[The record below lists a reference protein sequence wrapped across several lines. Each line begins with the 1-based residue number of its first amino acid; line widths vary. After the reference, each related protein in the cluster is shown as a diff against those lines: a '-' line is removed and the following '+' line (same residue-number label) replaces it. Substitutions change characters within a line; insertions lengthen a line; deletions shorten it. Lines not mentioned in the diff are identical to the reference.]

1 MTAILGPA
9 TQAPV
14 DEANTPA
21 LIGGRERVLQAAYAL
36 FVRHGIR
43 AVGIETVVEA
53 ARVAKMTLYRHFP
66 SKDALILA
74 YLQRRA
80 QLWIDQWLRGEVMR
94 RGVTPVE
101 RLLAVF
107 DAFDEWFASTDF
119 EGCPFLTTMLEVSD
133 RQHPVRQASVAHLTS
148 IRCFVR
154 NLAKAAGIDNPD
166 HFSHQWHLLM
176 KGAILAA
183 QEGDTQ
189 AAQHARQLGVLL
201 LRHHR
206 INPGSIA

>member
-1 MTAILGPA
+1 MTAILDPA

-43 AVGIETVVEA
+43 AVGIDTVVEA
-53 ARVAKMTLYRHFP
+53 ARVAKMTLYRHFA
-66 SKDALILA
+66 SKDELILA

-94 RGVTPVE
+94 RGVTPAQ

-107 DAFDEWFASTDF
+107 DAFDDWFATTDF
-119 EGCPFLTTMLEVSD
+119 DGCPFLTTMVEISD
-133 RQHPVRQASVAHLTS
+133 RQHLVRQASVAYLAS
-148 IRCFVR
+148 IRCFAR
-154 NLAKAAGIDNPD
+154 DLAAAAGIDDPD
-166 HFSHQWHLLM
+166 GFSHQWHLLM

-189 AAQHARQLGVLL
+189 AAQRARELGVLL

-206 INPGSIA
+206 LKP